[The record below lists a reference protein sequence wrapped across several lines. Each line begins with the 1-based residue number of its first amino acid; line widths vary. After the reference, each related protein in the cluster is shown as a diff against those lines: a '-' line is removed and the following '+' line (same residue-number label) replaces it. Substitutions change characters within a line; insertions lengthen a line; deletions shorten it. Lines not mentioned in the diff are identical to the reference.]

1 MITKQI
7 FERETEKTEKTMKEN
22 LTRPVTMTVALAL
35 YIFATLPAHAGYAV
49 DGTKKGVKEGV
60 GGTKKGY
67 GYAEGGTKKGVKEG
81 VGGTKKGIKETKKF
95 FKKVF

>member
-1 MITKQI
+1 
-7 FERETEKTEKTMKEN
+7 MKN
-22 LTRPVTMTVALAL
+22 NPTRPAALILALAL
-35 YIFATLPAHAGYAV
+35 YVFTTVPAQAGYAV

-60 GGTKKGY
+60 
-67 GYAEGGTKKGVKEG
+67 GGTKKGVKEG

>member
-1 MITKQI
+1 
-7 FERETEKTEKTMKEN
+7 MKNN
-22 LTRPVTMTVALAL
+22 LFKLAVSML
-35 YIFATLPAHAGYAV
+35 VVCSASANAAWAGYVV
-49 DGTKKGVKEGV
+49 DGTKKGVKEGVGGTKKGVKEGV

-67 GYAEGGTKKGVKEG
+67 GYAEGGTKKGIKEG

>member
-1 MITKQI
+1 LFYDLETT
-7 FERETEKTEKTMKEN
+7 FLNERTMKEN
-22 LTRPVTMTVALAL
+22 LTKPATLIIALAL
-35 YIFATLPAHAGYAV
+35 FVLATVPAQAGYVV

-60 GGTKKGY
+60 GGTEKGY

>member
-1 MITKQI
+1 M
-7 FERETEKTEKTMKEN
+7 MKEN
-22 LTRPVTMTVALAL
+22 STRPAALILALAL
-35 YIFATLPAHAGYAV
+35 YVFTTVPAQAGYVV
-49 DGTKKGVKEGV
+49 DGTKKGVDEGV